1 MTDQQT
7 IERAVLGKRVVA
19 VSWLPVSLP
28 FDGLG
33 LESIT
38 LEGGTK
44 LRLSVWITTPRE
56 RDVVVAEIE
65 EGEDANT

>member
-19 VSWLPVSLP
+19 VSWLPVAVDEDV
-28 FDGLG
+28 FE

-38 LEGGTK
+38 LEGGVV
-44 LRLSVWITTPRE
+44 LNLSIWYAARKYRI
-56 RDVVVAEIE
+56 VAGIKG
-65 EGEDANT
+65 GEDVDT